1 MGKTQAEVSSLAVS
15 IGFLPLN
22 CAGVT
27 CDKPSHR
34 LFSTLGLGA
43 FSYSSHS
50 HLDILRHFLLQAVIV
65 SPEDACTKGRKVNT
79 GAHWRRNHCVG
90 APSCLLGMVGVG
102 LVVPLQ
108 LYVLFLQ
115 GILPFRTEHFRK
127 SRVKAVTWH
136 RRCCHH
142 PIKISQSV

>member
-1 MGKTQAEVSSLAVS
+1 MQAEVSSLAVS

-50 HLDILRHFLLQAVIV
+50 HLDILCHFLLQAVIV
-65 SPEDACTKGRKVNT
+65 SPEDACTKAGRQILVLT
-79 GAHWRRNHCVG
+79 GGEITVWEPPVVCWAWWV
-90 APSCLLGMVGVG
+90 LG
-102 LVVPLQ
+102 
-108 LYVLFLQ
+108 
-115 GILPFRTEHFRK
+115 
-127 SRVKAVTWH
+127 
-136 RRCCHH
+136 
-142 PIKISQSV
+142 